1 MVSYQNFKIN
11 DDIAHQ
17 IENTTAD
24 VRRLKDMLSVLAD
37 QKWAKTADLNLP
49 VYYMHRAIAQKDD
62 LRYDITIIPP
72 LMLGQEYNKTL
83 GHYHLGTAEL
93 YIVLQGEALFLA
105 QERITAEDDQ
115 IADCWFAKA
124 AVGQAFVIPK
134 TSAHFTIN
142 ASDSPLVMAN
152 WIKTGCKNDYT
163 AVAKM
168 AGACYYYTINGW
180 LKNPRYSKIPQLRQV
195 QPLPTIPQN
204 LDFLK

>member
-1 MVSYQNFKIN
+1 MAQYQNFEIN
-11 DDIAHQ
+11 DDIARQ
-17 IENTTAD
+17 IANTAPD

-37 QKWAKTADLNLP
+37 PEWAKTANLDLP
-49 VYYMHRAIAQKDD
+49 VYYMHRAITQKDD

-93 YIVLQGEALFLA
+93 YIILQGEALFLA
-105 QERITAEDDQ
+105 QERIAAKDDQ

-124 AVGQAFVIPK
+124 VVGQSFAIPK

-142 ASDSPLVMAN
+142 AADCPLVMAN
-152 WIKTGCKNDYT
+152 WIKTDCKNDYEP
-163 AVAKM
+163 VAKM

-180 LKNPRYSKIPQLRQV
+180 LKNQRYSKIPQLRQV